1 MIKSPDFIRNRTYLT
16 PFIAIHIPMG
26 EPPALPQKQIKRK
39 SKIYL
44 TFVIKRIY
52 YNHWAGRK
60 TQVQPDAAGRLTR
73 HFFCPEFVTVGIL
86 SIFVDES
93 GDFGTYSQ
101 HSPYYI
107 VTMVFHNQ
115 ESKITEQIQKL
126 DQEILS
132 LGYEKD
138 FVIHTAPLIRKEEM
152 FSSVSPNERRA
163 LFTKLFYFVIK
174 SDIHYKTFI
183 FEKRQFKRDVGYSL
197 RKASSMRPFSVPW
210 KRRSRE
216 RSRKRSWKGILSK
229 RHLAELVSSL
239 PYFSLLGLAWKVA
252 NLYVSLGTC
261 ILSYQI
267 PFFHGK
273 TGQAR
278 SKNEWWCKND
288 EVANDDSFTGQKECV
303 IRLYLN
309 GYLIEKS

>member
-1 MIKSPDFIRNRTYLT
+1 M
-16 PFIAIHIPMG
+16 
-26 EPPALPQKQIKRK
+26 
-39 SKIYL
+39 
-44 TFVIKRIY
+44 
-52 YNHWAGRK
+52 
-60 TQVQPDAAGRLTR
+60 
-73 HFFCPEFVTVGIL
+73 GIL

-93 GDFGTYSQ
+93 GDFGNYSQ

-183 FEKRQFKRDVGYSL
+183 FEKRQFENVLKLEGRMAKEISQFIRGNQDFFQSFESVILYYDNGQHELNRILNTVLAMELSQYDVRKVLPKDYKLFQAADLICTLQLLSL
-197 RKASSMRPFSVPW
+197 KCDHHELSRSEQLIFHNERELKKQFLKPIRKKKF
-210 KRRSRE
+210 
-216 RSRKRSWKGILSK
+216 L
-229 RHLAELVSSL
+229 
-239 PYFSLLGLAWKVA
+239 
-252 NLYVSLGTC
+252 
-261 ILSYQI
+261 
-267 PFFHGK
+267 
-273 TGQAR
+273 
-278 SKNEWWCKND
+278 
-288 EVANDDSFTGQKECV
+288 
-303 IRLYLN
+303 
-309 GYLIEKS
+309 

>member
-1 MIKSPDFIRNRTYLT
+1 M
-16 PFIAIHIPMG
+16 
-26 EPPALPQKQIKRK
+26 
-39 SKIYL
+39 
-44 TFVIKRIY
+44 
-52 YNHWAGRK
+52 
-60 TQVQPDAAGRLTR
+60 
-73 HFFCPEFVTVGIL
+73 GIL

-183 FEKRQFKRDVGYSL
+183 FEKRQFENVLKLEGRMAKEISQFIRGNQDFFQSFESVILYYDNGQYELNRILNTVLATELSLYDVRKVLPKDYKLFQAADLICTLQLLSL
-197 RKASSMRPFSVPW
+197 KCDRHELSRSEQLIFHNERELKKQFLKPIRKKKF
-210 KRRSRE
+210 
-216 RSRKRSWKGILSK
+216 L
-229 RHLAELVSSL
+229 
-239 PYFSLLGLAWKVA
+239 
-252 NLYVSLGTC
+252 
-261 ILSYQI
+261 
-267 PFFHGK
+267 
-273 TGQAR
+273 
-278 SKNEWWCKND
+278 
-288 EVANDDSFTGQKECV
+288 
-303 IRLYLN
+303 
-309 GYLIEKS
+309 

>member
-1 MIKSPDFIRNRTYLT
+1 M
-16 PFIAIHIPMG
+16 
-26 EPPALPQKQIKRK
+26 
-39 SKIYL
+39 
-44 TFVIKRIY
+44 
-52 YNHWAGRK
+52 
-60 TQVQPDAAGRLTR
+60 
-73 HFFCPEFVTVGIL
+73 GIL

-183 FEKRQFKRDVGYSL
+183 FEKRQFENVLKLEGRMAKEISQFIRGNQDFFQSFESVILYYDNGQHELNRILNTVLATELSQYDVRKVLPKDYKLFQAADLICTLQLLSL
-197 RKASSMRPFSVPW
+197 KCDHHELSRSEQLIFHNERELKKQFLKPIRKKKF
-210 KRRSRE
+210 
-216 RSRKRSWKGILSK
+216 L
-229 RHLAELVSSL
+229 
-239 PYFSLLGLAWKVA
+239 
-252 NLYVSLGTC
+252 
-261 ILSYQI
+261 
-267 PFFHGK
+267 
-273 TGQAR
+273 
-278 SKNEWWCKND
+278 
-288 EVANDDSFTGQKECV
+288 
-303 IRLYLN
+303 
-309 GYLIEKS
+309 

>member
-1 MIKSPDFIRNRTYLT
+1 M
-16 PFIAIHIPMG
+16 
-26 EPPALPQKQIKRK
+26 
-39 SKIYL
+39 
-44 TFVIKRIY
+44 
-52 YNHWAGRK
+52 
-60 TQVQPDAAGRLTR
+60 
-73 HFFCPEFVTVGIL
+73 GIL

-163 LFTKLFYFVIK
+163 LFTKLFYFVMK

-183 FEKRQFKRDVGYSL
+183 FEKRQFENVLKLEGRMAKEISQFIRGNQDFFQSFESVILYYDNGQHELNRILNTVLAMELSQYDVRKVLPKDYKLFQAADLICTLQLLSL
-197 RKASSMRPFSVPW
+197 KCDHHELSRSEQLIFHNERELKKQFLKPIRKKKF
-210 KRRSRE
+210 
-216 RSRKRSWKGILSK
+216 I
-229 RHLAELVSSL
+229 
-239 PYFSLLGLAWKVA
+239 
-252 NLYVSLGTC
+252 
-261 ILSYQI
+261 
-267 PFFHGK
+267 
-273 TGQAR
+273 
-278 SKNEWWCKND
+278 
-288 EVANDDSFTGQKECV
+288 
-303 IRLYLN
+303 
-309 GYLIEKS
+309 